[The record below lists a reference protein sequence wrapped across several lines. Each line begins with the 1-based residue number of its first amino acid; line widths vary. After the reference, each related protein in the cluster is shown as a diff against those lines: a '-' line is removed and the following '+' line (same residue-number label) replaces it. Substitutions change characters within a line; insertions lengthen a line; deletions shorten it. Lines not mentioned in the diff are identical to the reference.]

1 MGTGKVTILCVD
13 DEQIARELRRLIL
26 IRQGYEVITASSGA
40 EAVELLRTGG
50 IDLVLSDQMMPGM
63 TGTELA
69 KVVRFE
75 WPKLPFLLVSGVNE
89 IPIGAELAD
98 RFVSKVAG
106 PDVLFASIREVLS
119 EYGHTSVETQED

>member
-1 MGTGKVTILCVD
+1 MGTAKITILCVD
-13 DEQIARELRRLIL
+13 DEQIPRELRRLIL
-26 IRQGYEVITASSGA
+26 VRQGYEVITASSGS

-69 KVVRFE
+69 KVVRSE

-106 PDVLFASIREVLS
+106 PEVLFVNIREVLT
-119 EYGHTSVETQED
+119 EYGHASAVTSDD